1 MVGNRGIGCMV
12 GSTLLEF
19 KGAIY
24 IHTSG

>member
-1 MVGNRGIGCMV
+1 MVRNHEIGCMV
-12 GSTLLEF
+12 GSALLEF